1 MHHRR
6 LATTTAATFAA
17 ALALASGAH
26 AAAPTL
32 LPADIDALPRAGTAE
47 SGQVILKLTG
57 GANGKLK
64 SAGASLKGAGEVT
77 VKGSSISLLAD
88 PEAEAYID
96 PTTMRGSV
104 AIDGSLS
111 IKGRKGTAKL
121 SNLRFSPGL
130 EKKVT
135 AKLGKK
141 EITLG
146 KLTGGKATFSKQA
159 DGLLKNAKLSIG
171 SAGAKAV
178 NSVTGGGLSAG
189 SFGTVSISVTT
200 KEIPLASGVAK
211 VTLDPTV
218 MQLLKDNGY
227 AVSAVPPAAMVNES
241 TITIPL
247 TAGTFDP
254 AGLTG
259 RLLLDGTVHLQ
270 NAAGDRKIDLFEWR
284 AIITSSQKDVYASI
298 NSAVAAVLGTVD
310 VSTVT
315 AGLDG
320 KTFSATGGK
329 LAFSQIAVSTLKQ
342 SFGVTVSVG
351 QPLATVDVTG
361 TISGE
366 F

>member
-1 MHHRR
+1 
-6 LATTTAATFAA
+6 
-17 ALALASGAH
+17 
-26 AAAPTL
+26 
-32 LPADIDALPRAGTAE
+32 
-47 SGQVILKLTG
+47 
-57 GANGKLK
+57 
-64 SAGASLKGAGEVT
+64 
-77 VKGSSISLLAD
+77 
-88 PEAEAYID
+88 
-96 PTTMRGSV
+96 
-104 AIDGSLS
+104 
-111 IKGRKGTAKL
+111 
-121 SNLRFSPGL
+121 
-130 EKKVT
+130 
-135 AKLGKK
+135 
-141 EITLG
+141 
-146 KLTGGKATFSKQA
+146 
-159 DGLLKNAKLSIG
+159 
-171 SAGAKAV
+171 
-178 NSVTGGGLSAG
+178 
-189 SFGTVSISVTT
+189 
-200 KEIPLASGVAK
+200 
-211 VTLDPTV
+211 

-270 NAAGDRKIDLFEWR
+270 NAAGDRKIDLFGWR

-310 VSTVT
+310 VSGVN